1 MAPTTRLW
9 MSCWFLVSTLVVFW
23 DAGYCLL
30 RPRSMEGG
38 DLNWIWTPYNLY
50 AKVDYIYGVPA
61 FENNEGFTSAQALL
75 NLVENF
81 INLTYL
87 YSAHIAKSPVAP
99 VIGFTGVVMT
109 FSKTVLYWAQE
120 YYCGYCKIGHNTISD
135 ITTLWV
141 IPNGI
146 WLLVP
151 GIIICVL
158 GNDIATSLRTQKTI
172 EDVRKID

>member
-1 MAPTTRLW
+1 MAPTYRLW
-9 MSCWFLVSTLVVFW
+9 MSLWFIISTALVFW

-50 AKVDYIYGVPA
+50 ANIDYIYGWPA
-61 FENNEGFTSAQALL
+61 FNAGEGFTSAQSLL

-81 INLTYL
+81 INLAYL
-87 YSAHIAKSPVAP
+87 YSAHIDKSPVAP
-99 VIGFTGVVMT
+99 LIGFTGVVMT

-120 YYCGYCKIGHNTISD
+120 YYCGYCKIGHNTAKD
-135 ITTLWV
+135 IIVLWV
-141 IPNGI
+141 IPNGA

-151 GIIICVL
+151 GIIIGVL
-158 GNDIATSLRTQKTI
+158 GTDIATSLRTQKTV
-172 EDVRKID
+172 EDVRKMD